1 MLKLLKKDSEAAGIT
16 VFQKAFLNTLETSKK
31 KKKKTKISAEISE
44 VQKDIKRNQRII

>member
-31 KKKKTKISAEISE
+31 KKKKKISAEISE

>member
-31 KKKKTKISAEISE
+31 KKKKNLS
-44 VQKDIKRNQRII
+44 RNI